1 MNLILLILIIVF
13 LIGGARYFLN
23 KKKEQKEN
31 LLLINEEF
39 LKRIKKILIN
49 NDVSLNQTNILVKN
63 FSEKFKEKC
72 NLEDLQIFISGEI
85 SHLLS
90 KNISN
95 LAKLQ
100 VQYANNN
107 YGKNLPLVFVLLGNN
122 GVGKTSFAMKLAAYF
137 MRNQVS
143 KEKILMTSLDFFR
156 AGASQQLE
164 KLAKEIDVT
173 YLLPKN
179 NSKGQC
185 YDTYAYGKKNAYEI
199 IILDTSGRIHTND
212 NLLDEIKDI
221 MKTLGQVNAHV
232 ETIMVMDNNFGGI
245 SVNSFEAFNNI
256 TTISGVVLTKTDTQI
271 GGGWLVKL
279 IEQHTKL
286 KLFGSVNGETS
297 ESFGDFDVD
306 KYCKKI
312 VNWEDLNNRKS

>member
-1 MNLILLILIIVF
+1 MNLVLWILIVVF
-13 LIGGARYFLN
+13 LIGLIRYFLN
-23 KKKEQKEN
+23 KKKQETAN

-39 LKRIKKILIN
+39 LKKIKKILIN

-72 NLEDLQIFISGEI
+72 NLQDLQIFISGEI
-85 SHLLS
+85 SALLS
-90 KNISN
+90 SHISH
-95 LAKLQ
+95 LSKLQ
-100 VQYANNN
+100 QQFCNNN

-137 MRNQVS
+137 IRHGVP

-164 KLAKEIDVT
+164 KLAQDLDVK

-179 NSKGQC
+179 NSKGQS
-185 YDTYAYGKKNAYEI
+185 YDTYEYGKKNGYEV

-221 MKTLGQVNAHV
+221 MKTLLNVNASV

-245 SVNSFEAFNNI
+245 SINSFEAFNSI
-256 TTISGVVLTKTDTQI
+256 APIKGIVLTKADTHT

-279 IEQHTKL
+279 LEQHTKV
-286 KLFGSVNGETS
+286 KLFGYVDGETPA
-297 ESFGDFDVD
+297 SFQDFDVD

-312 VNWEDLNNRKS
+312 VNWKDFENKT